1 MIKRL
6 VVKGLNRSDGTH
18 DLEFHP
24 DLNIFTG
31 PNGSGKT
38 TLLKLIWYL
47 ISGNLERVLME
58 IPFHFVS
65 IETSVFSLDMN
76 QVKPGEVE
84 LNCKFAEKGEFL
96 EETKSRRVLSS
107 ETRSSNRNSK
117 YFGMHRGYIVLDCRA
132 ERANGTTW
140 SELVMKHGVKESTL
154 KSWVKRS
161 QHLMEAAEIH
171 AFLAPKNAPRLSQQI
186 RTFTVDSETGNL
198 RSEDEVWLDVINRR
212 IAWVTKSSLFF
223 PTFRRIEGGF
233 SSGFRY
239 AASDSIRY
247 SRIRRRP
254 YRAAGMLQE
263 AMSELSDTVSVYDH
277 KFIASISTDDIAAL
291 LTQKYAAI
299 SERINE
305 LQVKLSAEIK
315 QKIRDHSGD
324 ATSVLSAIQESV
336 QRVDDGRESALK
348 PFSVLADL
356 TQEILQYQSIE
367 VTGRIFRD
375 EGAERIVLGKGK
387 DGIALGQVESI
398 ISSDKLSAGEKQMLS
413 FLCYNA
419 FSDNAAIFIDEPEL
433 SLHLDW
439 QGLLLPTLLD
449 QATGNQFF
457 VATHSPFI
465 YTIYPD
471 KEFLLGDNRGYQ
483 GKI

>member
-6 VVKGLNRSDGTH
+6 VVKGLNHRADGTH

-47 ISGNLERVLME
+47 ISGNLERILPE
-58 IPFHFVS
+58 IPFQFVS
-65 IETSVFSLDMN
+65 IETDVFSLEIAWTTSAK
-76 QVKPGEVE
+76 VKLTCQFAGE
-84 LNCKFAEKGEFL
+84 
-96 EETKSRRVLSS
+96 EESS
-107 ETRSSNRNSK
+107 ETLSVDAAT
-117 YFGMHRGYIVLDCRA
+117 G
-132 ERANGTTW
+132 
-140 SELVMKHGVKESTL
+140 ELEQREDTVKLLTL
-154 KSWVKRS
+154 SAR
-161 QHLMEAAEIH
+161 MARMTE
-171 AFLAPKNAPRLSQQI
+171 
-186 RTFTVDSETGNL
+186 
-198 RSEDEVWLDVINRR
+198 
-212 IAWVTKSSLFF
+212 SSLFF

-233 SSGFRY
+233 SRGFRY
-239 AASDSIRY
+239 STSIRRML
-247 SRIRRRP
+247 SRATER
-254 YRAAGMLQE
+254 LQE
-263 AMSELSDTVSVYDH
+263 GMSELSEEVSAANH
-277 KFIASISTDDIAAL
+277 KFVSSISTDDLASL
-291 LTQKYAAI
+291 LAQRYAAI
-299 SERINE
+299 SETINE

-315 QKIRDHSGD
+315 QKIREHSGD
-324 ATSVLSAIQESV
+324 GTSVLSAIQESV

-356 TQEILQYQSIE
+356 TQNILHYQSIE
-367 VTGRIFRD
+367 VTGRILRD

-433 SLHLDW
+433 SLHVDW
-439 QGLLLPTLLD
+439 QELLLRTLLE

>member
-6 VVKGLNRSDGTH
+6 VVKGLNNRVDGTH

-47 ISGNLERVLME
+47 ISGNLERIFPE
-58 IPFHFVS
+58 IPLQSVS
-65 IETSVFSLDMN
+65 IETDVCSLEMAWVETQKWDDTL
-76 QVKPGEVE
+76 QFDGQHTFGESKVE
-84 LNCKFAEKGEFL
+84 LKWRFTGEKEF
-96 EETKSRRVLSS
+96 S
-107 ETRSSNRNSK
+107 ET
-117 YFGMHRGYIVLDCRA
+117 
-132 ERANGTTW
+132 
-140 SELVMKHGVKESTL
+140 
-154 KSWVKRS
+154 
-161 QHLMEAAEIH
+161 
-171 AFLAPKNAPRLSQQI
+171 LS
-186 RTFTVDSETGNL
+186 VDSETKAIH
-198 RSEDEVWLDVINRR
+198 RADVDKINALKKRL
-212 IAWVTKSSLFF
+212 AQTTKSSLFF

-233 SSGFRY
+233 SRGFRR
-239 AASDSIRY
+239 STP
-247 SRIRRRP
+247 IRRMP
-254 YRAAGMLQE
+254 YRATERLQE
-263 AMSELSDTVSVYDH
+263 GMSGLSEEVSVANH
-277 KFIASISTDDIAAL
+277 KFVSSISTDDIASL
-291 LTQKYAAI
+291 LAQRYAAI

-324 ATSVLSAIQESV
+324 GTSALSAIQESV

-348 PFSVLADL
+348 PFSVLANL

-367 VTGRIFRD
+367 VTGRILRD

-433 SLHLDW
+433 SLHVDW
-439 QGLLLPTLLD
+439 QELLLRTLLE
-449 QATGNQFF
+449 QATDNQFF